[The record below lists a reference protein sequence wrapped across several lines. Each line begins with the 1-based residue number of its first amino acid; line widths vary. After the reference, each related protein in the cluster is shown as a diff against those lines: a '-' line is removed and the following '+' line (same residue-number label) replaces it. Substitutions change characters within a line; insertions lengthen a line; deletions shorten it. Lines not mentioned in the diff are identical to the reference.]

1 MIKMRGYRLLVKP
14 KKIETVSSGGIV
26 VVLEGTN
33 EERLEE
39 AGQQFGI
46 VVSIGPTCWATEE
59 LGDPWCEEGD
69 MILFSRHAGRFV
81 YDPDNEDDKYMVIN
95 DTDVIAVIGE

>member
-1 MIKMRGYRLLVKP
+1 MINMKGYRLLVKP
-14 KKIETVSSGGIV
+14 KKVETVSPGGIITL
-26 VVLEGTN
+26 LEGTN

-46 VVSIGPTCWATEE
+46 VISIGDTCWKGETF
-59 LGDPWCEEGD
+59 GDPWCNTGD
-69 MILFSRHAGRFV
+69 LILFSRHAGRFV

-95 DTDVIAVIGE
+95 DTDVIAVIGD